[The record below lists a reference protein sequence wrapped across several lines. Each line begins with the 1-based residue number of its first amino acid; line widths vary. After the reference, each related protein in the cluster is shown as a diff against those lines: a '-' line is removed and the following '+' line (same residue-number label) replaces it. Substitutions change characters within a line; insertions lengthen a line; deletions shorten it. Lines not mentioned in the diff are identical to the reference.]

1 MDKSLEK
8 SLLVWLKSQKK
19 ACGWFVKLSVWCGML
34 SAIALIAQAY
44 LIATLLDGV
53 IVGNALQALTEG
65 ANSTQAQSTVGA
77 SDYLPHFMA
86 LIGLMLLRALLAY
99 GRERAS
105 FEAGKRLRQ
114 QIRGAV
120 MDKLTR
126 LGPAFIKGKPAGSWA
141 SIVLEQVEDLQD
153 FYARYLPQMTLA
165 GVIPLLILIA
175 VFPINWA
182 AGLILLLTAPLIP
195 LFMILVGMGAADANR
210 KNFNALARLSG
221 HFMDRLKGLST
232 LKLFHRGD
240 AELKVIE
247 KASEEFRSRTMSVL
261 RMAFLSSAVLEFFAA
276 VSIAVLAVYFG
287 FSYLGHL
294 DFGYYGA
301 HAQLGP
307 NANEGLPF
315 SLFVGLFILI
325 LAPEF
330 YQPLRDMGTHY
341 HAKAQAIGAAQ
352 ALMTLLE
359 LPEPESGSKLE
370 PGSKPESSFEPDSEP
385 DSSQDKLGQ
394 QTRLDKLTHL
404 SVKDLEV
411 FSTDGSRLL
420 GPISFEL
427 QQGEHLALVGPSGAG
442 KTSLL
447 NALLGFLPYKGKLL
461 IDGVELASLDLAHWR
476 QQLAWLGQEPQLFH
490 GTVRENVALANPE
503 MTDEQVWQLLEQANI
518 HEFVRSQ
525 SLGLAMPIGEQSS
538 TLSVG
543 QAQRIALAR
552 ALGQAAQVFIL
563 DEPTASL
570 DSVSEQLVSR
580 TLKAAMAGKMGIM
593 VTHRVEQLDHMSSI
607 LVLDKGKIVQRGD
620 FATLSTEAGL
630 FQIMLHENT
639 ESVADIGLESPM
651 PDTHSDIALGTTEG
665 AAQ

>member
-53 IVGNALQALTEG
+53 IVDNALQAFTEG
-65 ANSTQAQSTVGA
+65 GNSTPIQPAVGA

-221 HFMDRLKGLST
+221 HFMDRLKGLAT

-359 LPEPESGSKLE
+359 HPEPESS
-370 PGSKPESSFEPDSEP
+370 SEP
-385 DSSQDKLGQ
+385 KSGSAQDKLGL

-411 FSTDGSRLL
+411 YSTDGSRLL

-427 QQGEHLALVGPSGAG
+427 KQGEHLALVGPSGAG

-518 HEFVRSQ
+518 HEFVRAQ
-525 SLGLAMPIGEQSS
+525 PLGLATPIGEQSS

-593 VTHRVEQLDHMSSI
+593 VTHRVDQLDHMSSI

-620 FATLSTEAGL
+620 FATLSTEVGL
-630 FQIMLHENT
+630 FQTMLHENT
-639 ESVADIGLESPM
+639 ESVADIGLEPSM
-651 PDTHSDIALGTTEG
+651 PDTHSDIALGTIEG

>member
-19 ACGWFVKLSVWCGML
+19 ACGWFLKLSVWCGIL
-34 SAIALIAQAY
+34 SAIALIVQAY

-53 IVGNALQALTEG
+53 IIGNGLLGFG
-65 ANSTQAQSTVGA
+65 ADSAQSTIGA
-77 SDYLPHFMA
+77 SDYLPHLMA
-86 LIGLMLLRALLAY
+86 LIGLMLLRAVLAY
-99 GRERAS
+99 ARERAS
-105 FEAGKRLRQ
+105 FEAGRRLRQ
-114 QIRGAV
+114 HIRSAV

-165 GVIPLLILIA
+165 GVIPLLILVA

-221 HFMDRLKGLST
+221 HFMDRLKGLAT
-232 LKLFHRGD
+232 LKLFNRGD

-294 DFGYYGA
+294 DFGYYGTHA
-301 HAQLGP
+301 HIGP

-359 LPEPESGSKLE
+359 HPEPQPTESVAS
-370 PGSKPESSFEPDSEP
+370 D
-385 DSSQDKLGQ
+385 
-394 QTRLDKLTHL
+394 TRLDKIESLIAEE
-404 SVKDLEV
+404 LEV
-411 FSTDGSRLL
+411 FSVDGTRLL

-427 QQGEHLALVGPSGAG
+427 KQGEHLALVGPSGAG

-447 NALLGFLPYKGKLL
+447 NALLGFLPYQGKLL
-461 IDGVELASLDLAHWR
+461 INGVELSSIDLAHWR
-476 QQLAWLGQEPQLFH
+476 RQLAWLGQEPQLFH
-490 GTVRENVALANPE
+490 GTVRENVALANPNI
-503 MTDEQVWQLLEQANI
+503 TDEQVWHLLEQANI
-518 HEFVRSQ
+518 HEFVRTQ
-525 SLGLAMPIGEQSS
+525 PLGLATPIGEQSS

-552 ALGQAAQVFIL
+552 ALAQASQVFIL
-563 DEPTASL
+563 DEPSASL
-570 DSVSEQLVSR
+570 DSVSEQLL
-580 TLKAAMAGKMGIM
+580 TLTLNRAMAGKMCIM
-593 VTHRVEQLDHMSSI
+593 VTHRLDQLDRMQSI
-607 LVLDKGKIVQRGD
+607 LVLDKGLIVQRDD
-620 FATLSTEAGL
+620 FASLSVQAGL
-630 FQIMLHENT
+630 FQTMLHENT
-639 ESVADIGLESPM
+639 ESVADIELAAVEPQSRV
-651 PDTHSDIALGTTEG
+651 DTQIDLIPTSNSTEG